1 MSGHP
6 TVIHQR
12 VARAR
17 AGENPA
23 VIARMASGWAVLGD
37 HQFLPGYALLLP
49 DPVVRHVTDLDHG
62 RRARYL
68 LDMTRI
74 GEALLE
80 VTDAHRI
87 NYEILGN
94 TAPAL
99 HAHVFARY
107 AWEPDG
113 HRAVPVWS
121 YPAET
126 LHSVPFS
133 PQQHGGL
140 RDALAEALARDGD

>member
-6 TVIHQR
+6 TVIHER
-12 VARAR
+12 VAQAR
-17 AGENPA
+17 DGDNPT

-49 DPVVRHVTDLDHG
+49 DPVVVHVTDLDPG

-68 LDMTRI
+68 LDMTRV

-80 VTDAHRI
+80 VTDSYRI

-107 AWEPDG
+107 LWEPDE

-126 LHSVPFS
+126 LRTVPFS
-133 PQQHGGL
+133 LEEHGGL
-140 RDALAEALARDGD
+140 RGALADVLAQDG